1 MKQSRETFFRRCV
14 SGGLRAACPADK
26 KRRTDFRLFRQNS
39 LLQSVFRSAERSS
52 VMLICRYLNGRPLH
66 GEMPPLTLP
75 FSLPRQHLPLSA
87 LPSSAILKPEDGSP
101 GKGKS

>member
-1 MKQSRETFFRRCV
+1 
-14 SGGLRAACPADK
+14 
-26 KRRTDFRLFRQNS
+26 
-39 LLQSVFRSAERSS
+39 
-52 VMLICRYLNGRPLH
+52 MLICRYLNGMPLH

-87 LPSSAILKPEDGSP
+87 LPSSAILEPEDGSP